1 MKKVFAS
8 VAVALV
14 ALSSTAFAGGDFKF
28 VVKAPAS
35 AKKGEKTT
43 VPVHIEGKGAYH
55 FNNEYPAS
63 IKITAPAGVKLEKDA
78 LKKEDAKK
86 FAKDGADFE
95 LAFTSSDTGKKSFTG
110 EAKFAVC
117 TEKDCAPQTQAI
129 KFDVDVK

>member
-8 VAVALV
+8 FVAVL
-14 ALSSTAFAGGDFKF
+14 ALSSTAFAGGTFKF
-28 VVKAPAS
+28 EVKAPAS

-43 VPVHIEGKGAYH
+43 VPIKIQGTGDYH

-63 IKITAPAGVKLEKDA
+63 IKVTAPAGVKLEKDA

-95 LAFTSSDTGKKSFTG
+95 LTFTSSDTGKKSFTG

-117 TEKDCAPQTQAI
+117 TEKDCAPQTQKIA
-129 KFDVDVK
+129 FDVDVK